1 MKRMTS
7 AKEAED
13 SLQDILL
20 REIKSRANV
29 STKCRTARGTF
40 AKKDV
45 EDLSWKNYVQHFL
58 IRIQGSKL
66 HAAAARKA
74 MKKRNRF

>member
-29 STKCRTARGTF
+29 STSSGQQEERLPR
-40 AKKDV
+40 
-45 EDLSWKNYVQHFL
+45 
-58 IRIQGSKL
+58 R
-66 HAAAARKA
+66 
-74 MKKRNRF
+74 M